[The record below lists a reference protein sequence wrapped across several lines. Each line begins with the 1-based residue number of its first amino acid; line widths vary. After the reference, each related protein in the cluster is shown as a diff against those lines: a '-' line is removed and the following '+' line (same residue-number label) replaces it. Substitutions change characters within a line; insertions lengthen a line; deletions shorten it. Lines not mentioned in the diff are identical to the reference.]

1 MNVRYTTLDKKGFT
15 FLEILVAMVV
25 LSIGFLGIAA
35 VTASVVR
42 GNSFSNRLTTATTLA
57 QERMEDIRRLGY
69 SGIPTA
75 DTTTVEDYH
84 SIANYP
90 LYKRVAC
97 TNMTNPA
104 DGMKMVTVTV
114 YWGSD
119 AHSVSLRT
127 ILAE

>member
-1 MNVRYTTLDKKGFT
+1 MHVQYTTLDKKGFT

-25 LSIGFLGIAA
+25 LSVGFLSIAA

-42 GNSFSNRLTTATTLA
+42 GNSSSNRLTTATTLA
-57 QERMEDIRRLGY
+57 QERMEDIRRLGF

-75 DTTTVEDYH
+75 DTTTVEDYY

-97 TNMTNPA
+97 TNMTNPG

-119 AHSVSLRT
+119 THSVSLKT

>member
-1 MNVRYTTLDKKGFT
+1 MNLRYTTLDNKGFT

-35 VTASVVR
+35 VTASMVR

-57 QERMEDIRRLGY
+57 QERMEEIRRLGY
-69 SGIPTA
+69 SGISTA
-75 DTTTVEDYH
+75 DTTTVEDYN
-84 SIANYP
+84 SIANHP
-90 LYKRVAC
+90 LYKRVVR
-97 TNMTNPA
+97 TNMKNPA
-104 DGMKMVTVTV
+104 DGMKMVTVAV

-119 AHSVSLRT
+119 THSVSLKT